1 MEPTSTASIRTVRW
15 FLAALLAVNLY
26 RAMTQ
31 SVTPGEAWNY
41 DRFIAPE
48 WTEALARF
56 DVNNHVLN
64 TLLVRISTAWFHLTE
79 LSLRLP
85 SLLAGVLYLWVVF
98 RMARRWFGDG
108 LPFLAAIGLLTLNP
122 LVVDALSEAR
132 GYGMALA
139 CWMWA
144 LELILESV
152 ESFSVQKLNLAAM
165 CLGLCVAASLAF
177 AAPAIALLVAFLV
190 WSKTSGWKGGVPS
203 GSACQPGAL
212 ALIVFLTA
220 FVLLAI
226 PLNHAEWKTLGVGA
240 ASLRQTI
247 NEITAVSLGTS
258 SKVVG
263 AIARVGLA
271 LVAVAGLL
279 AAVRDWR
286 RRDGAL
292 IALTGASLALTLVFP
307 IASHRWWHTP
317 FPQAGAIY
325 LIPLTVLPVTAMILK
340 RPNKA
345 ARIAFL
351 LVSAGLL
358 VRYVAEF
365 PFGMYAAGS
374 QFAGARTLAKTLRE
388 KAGNGAVRIGASL
401 AAEPIIN
408 YYRIRYR
415 QGNWQPIEHR
425 ALTSTYD
432 YYVLTPADA
441 ALIQQRHLRVLYR
454 DAGLTLA
461 QSHEIAPDP

>member
-1 MEPTSTASIRTVRW
+1 MEPTSTASIKTARW
-15 FLAALLAVNLY
+15 FLAALFATSLY

-41 DRFIAPE
+41 DRFIGPT
-48 WTEALARF
+48 WKEALAHF

-64 TLLVRISTAWFHLTE
+64 TLLVRLSTSQFHLTE

-108 LPFLAAIGLLTLNP
+108 LPFLAVIGLLTLNP

-144 LELILESV
+144 LDLLLESMG
-152 ESFSVQKLNLAAM
+152 SFSVSKLNLSAM
-165 CLGLCVAASLAF
+165 CLGLSVAASLAF

-190 WSKTSGWKGGVPS
+190 WSKSSGGAGGPR
-203 GSACQPGAL
+203 GYPACQPGSL

-240 ASLRQTI
+240 TSLRQTI
-247 NEITAVSLGTS
+247 NGITALSLGTS
-258 SKVVG
+258 LKVIA
-263 AIARVGLA
+263 AIARVALA
-271 LVAVAGLL
+271 LVAVAGVF
-279 AAVRDWR
+279 ASVRCWR
-286 RRDGAL
+286 RRDDAL
-292 IALTGASLALTLVFP
+292 LALTGATLALTLVLL
-307 IASHRWWHTP
+307 IAAHRWLHTP
-317 FPQAGAIY
+317 FPQDGAIY
-325 LIPLTVLPVTAMILK
+325 LIPLTVLPVTAAILK
-340 RPNKA
+340 RHNKTA
-345 ARIAFL
+345 QIAFL
-351 LVSAGLL
+351 CLSSVLL
-358 VRYVAEF
+358 ARYVSEF

-374 QFAGARTLAKTLRE
+374 RFAGARTLAKTLRAN
-388 KAGNGAVRIGASL
+388 AGHASVRIGASL

-408 YYRIRYR
+408 YYRARYR
-415 QGNWQPIEHR
+415 QGNWRPIER
-425 ALTSTYD
+425 QPLTGFYD
-432 YYVLTPADA
+432 FYVLTPADA
-441 ALIQQRHLRVLYR
+441 VLVEQRHLHVMYR

-461 QSHEIAPDP
+461 Q